1 MTGGPVEEVGARAAE
16 LFGSG
21 LNCAESV
28 LKANM
33 EHLGVEGAWFP
44 RVATGFG
51 SGIAQAGQVCGVVS
65 GAVITGGWLLGRDEP
80 SDSRDELYEV
90 IETFMLDF
98 KREQGSI
105 ICKELIG
112 VDLSDR
118 AERERARSER
128 LFASRCRPLVE
139 FGAAAIAGL
148 LSQRH

>member
-1 MTGGPVEEVGARAAE
+1 MAGVPLEEVGARAAE

-21 LNCAESV
+21 FNCAESV

-80 SDSRDELYEV
+80 SDSRDELRR
-90 IETFMLDF
+90 LL
-98 KREQGSI
+98 S
-105 ICKELIG
+105 ELPP
-112 VDLSDR
+112 
-118 AERERARSER
+118 RERAVIVLRYYCDQSEQETAATLGMPLGTVKSTCSRALAR
-128 LFASRCRPLVE
+128 LRVE
-139 FGAAAIAGL
+139 VSAGTGGAT
-148 LSQRH
+148 